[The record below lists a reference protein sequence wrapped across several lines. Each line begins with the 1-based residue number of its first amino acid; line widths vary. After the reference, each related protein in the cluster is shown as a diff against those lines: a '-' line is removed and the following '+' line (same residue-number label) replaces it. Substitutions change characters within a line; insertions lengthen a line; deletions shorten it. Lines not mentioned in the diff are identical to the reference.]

1 MDSINFVFDFGL
13 VLAYLQLAL
22 DNQGLDA
29 KSPKTVERESV
40 SHRVQRDQPIGFFF
54 GTRGR
59 IIIRLLS

>member
-1 MDSINFVFDFGL
+1 MFDFGL